1 MLSHPH
7 KTNFVLEPTQI
18 FYFHFIIFSARAK
31 DQIYFINLFFLL
43 PLPQDWLQIRYQILS
58 WGTFSFSKSSTSWQ
72 KDFSFFDNAFIALT
86 LPTILYNHNFYS
98 DHLTY
103 SKFVVLYSSL
113 QVQPNPS
120 QSRRSKIFLI
130 SFMFF
135 SIFHLLHSNIFYSNK
150 TVHLRRCFLGCG
162 WPFISSRLGQSQ
174 DSRSLWTRGGNY
186 LKQIALQKQYLRTR
200 GENYLRRE

>member
-7 KTNFVLEPTQI
+7 KTKFLLEPTQI
-18 FYFHFIIFSARAK
+18 FYLHFTIFSARAK

-72 KDFSFFDNAFIALT
+72 KDFSFFVNKKSLHYPCQQYYIIKTF
-86 LPTILYNHNFYS
+86 S
-98 DHLTY
+98 DPLTY

-150 TVHLRRCFLGCG
+150 TVHLRRCFLGRG
-162 WPFISSRLGQSQ
+162 WSFISSRLGQSQ

-186 LKQIALQKQYLRTR
+186 LKQIALQKQYLQTR